1 MTDSLNR
8 DDLRGLKE
16 DISGLFDA
24 KLVGVTQLLERH
36 DRRLEDHNHQLQTL
50 TSDVAVSKSKVRG
63 LSAVVSIVVS
73 AAVTTVLKALKL

>member
-1 MTDSLNR
+1 MTDPINR
-8 DDLRGLKE
+8 DDLNRLKD

-24 KLVGVTQLLERH
+24 KLGGVTSLLERH
-36 DRRLEDHNHQLQTL
+36 DRKLEDHGRQIQTL

-63 LSAVVSIVVS
+63 LSAVVSVVVS